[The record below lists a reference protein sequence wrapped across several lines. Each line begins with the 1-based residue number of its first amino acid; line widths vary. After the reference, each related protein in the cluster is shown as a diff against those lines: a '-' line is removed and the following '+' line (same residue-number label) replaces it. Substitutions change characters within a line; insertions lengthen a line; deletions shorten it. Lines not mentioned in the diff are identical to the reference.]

1 MVAKALFT
9 PEVQIQ
15 RSSLRVRLWR
25 PWGFFIILG
34 LIMPPPPLV
43 RLPISYIVEPH
54 LVLDV
59 LHLLP
64 IFCVEVLF
72 PEPQNVEPASKEE
85 ISCWKHKR
93 YVKEQVAEIGLVLVV
108 EPVVEVFRGVDAP
121 GHPDPHQREQ
131 TPVWVVGGRAEVE
144 EDQPAVGE
152 HVEHW
157 EQGIAQHKLAHGLGR
172 HFKECHLATFF
183 LTFCSL

>member
-1 MVAKALFT
+1 MSVCLS
-9 PEVQIQ
+9 P
-15 RSSLRVRLWR
+15 
-25 PWGFFIILG
+25 
-34 LIMPPPPLV
+34 
-43 RLPISYIVEPH
+43 IVEPH

-64 IFCVEVLF
+64 VFCVEVIL

-93 YVKEQVAEIGLVLVV
+93 YVKEQVAEIGLVPVEELVV
-108 EPVVEVFRGVDAP
+108 EVLRGVDAP

-131 TPVWVVGGRAEVE
+131 APVRVVGGRAEVE

-157 EQGIAQHKLAHGLGR
+157 EQSIAQHKLAHGLGR
-172 HFKECHLATFF
+172 HFKECHFATFF
-183 LTFCSL
+183 YKFVFTMSL